1 MLFGAGRLKVH
12 SGLGSRVGRERH
24 FFLSFDVSRYLSS
37 RELRRLRNTL
47 GMPRGRTRAFDA
59 DAALERAVELFA
71 RQGYEGTSVAELTK
85 AMGITPPSLYAAFG
99 NKRHLFDLVIERYG
113 EHRRSYMEDVMGQP
127 TARLAAKRFLEGA
140 AEHDTEPGQP
150 RGCLTVQGCLAASPE
165 DRDVAEALARRRAA
179 NQDAIQR
186 RLERG
191 VEDGD
196 LPAHTRPA
204 ALARYLLTVSQ
215 GISVQASG
223 GASREQLLEVA
234 ELALSVVPE
243 FPVNDGVSRADA
255 SLARS

>member
-1 MLFGAGRLKVH
+1 
-12 SGLGSRVGRERH
+12 
-24 FFLSFDVSRYLSS
+24 
-37 RELRRLRNTL
+37 
-47 GMPRGRTRAFDA
+47 MPRGRTRAFDA

-85 AMGITPPSLYAAFG
+85 AMGITPPSLYAAYG

-113 EHRRSYMEDVMGQP
+113 EHRRSYMEDVTSQP

-150 RGCLTVQGCLAASPE
+150 RGCLTVQGCLTARSE
-165 DRDVAEALARRRAA
+165 DREVAEALARVRAV
-179 NQDAIQR
+179 NQDAIER
-186 RLERG
+186 RLQQG

-196 LPAHTRPA
+196 LPRSTNTA
-204 ALARYLLTVSQ
+204 ALARYLSTVSQ

-223 GASREQLLEVA
+223 GASREQLLAVA
-234 ELALSVVPE
+234 ELALSAVPE
-243 FPVNDGVSRADA
+243 FGAAGSVFLDDS